1 MPSPYDLSVA
11 ELSLSALY
19 FLDRFIFLFCEFP
32 FSLAYPLIIG
42 NLWISALN
50 HITFLF

>member
-11 ELSLSALY
+11 ELSLFALY
-19 FLDRFIFLFCEFP
+19 FLDRFISLFCEFP

-42 NLWISALN
+42 NRQTSALN
-50 HITFLF
+50 RITFLF